1 VRARVVEAMKR
12 GGNIA
17 SETHGI
23 DVSFQGEHGA
33 YSELA
38 AQFLFGE
45 SIQTKPCKTLKQ
57 VLRSVEDGSVEFGV
71 LPAENSLEG
80 SVNQTYDLLLQ
91 TSLKICAEVKLRVSH
106 CLLAL
111 PGSELGDIR
120 AVYSHP
126 QALAQCSAFLESLQ
140 IVGEPIYDIAGSAKL
155 IREKNMRE
163 SAAIAS
169 ERAAALYGL
178 EILRRGIED
187 FPENLTRFLV
197 ISENEAARTGRDK
210 TSIVFGTKHSPG
222 SLHRALS
229 ELATRG
235 INLTKIESRP
245 IRGTP
250 WEYHF
255 FVDFEGHRTDP
266 TCSDALKAL
275 EKSTIFL
282 KILGSYSSE
291 GKLARDF

>member
-1 VRARVVEAMKR
+1 MVEPMKKVANLASKSR
-12 GGNIA
+12 GNG
-17 SETHGI
+17 
-23 DVSFQGEHGA
+23 VSFQGEHGA

-45 SIQTKPCKTLKQ
+45 SILTKPCKTLKQ
-57 VLRSVEDGSVEFGV
+57 VFTTVEDGSVDFGV
-71 LPAENSLEG
+71 APAENSLEG

-91 TSLKICAEVKLRVSH
+91 TSMKICAEVKLRVSH

-111 PGSELGDIR
+111 PGSKLGDIR

-126 QALAQCSAFLESLQ
+126 QALAQCSAFLENLQ
-140 IVGEPIYDIAGSAKL
+140 VVGEPVYDTAGSAKL
-155 IREKNMRE
+155 IREKNMRD

-169 ERAAALYGL
+169 EKAAALYGL
-178 EILRRGIED
+178 EILRREIED

-197 ISENEAARTGRDK
+197 ISEKEAARTGRDK

-222 SLHRALS
+222 SLQRALG

-245 IRGTP
+245 IKGTP

-255 FVDFEGHRTDP
+255 FVDFEGHRIDP
-266 TCSDALKAL
+266 ACSDALEAL
-275 EKSTIFL
+275 QKSTTFL
-282 KILGSYSSE
+282 KILGSYP
-291 GKLARDF
+291 GAAV

>member
-1 VRARVVEAMKR
+1 MVRARVAEPMKR
-12 GGNIA
+12 GANMA
-17 SETHGI
+17 SESHGI
-23 DVSFQGEHGA
+23 NVSFQGEHGA

-45 SIQTKPCKTLKQ
+45 SILTKPCKTLKQ
-57 VLRSVEDGSVEFGV
+57 VLRTVEDGSVDFGV
-71 LPAENSLEG
+71 LPAENSVEG
-80 SVNQTYDLLLQ
+80 SVNQTYDLMLQ
-91 TSLKICAEVKLRVSH
+91 TSMKICAEVKIRVSH

-111 PGSELGDIR
+111 PGSRLGDIR

-126 QALAQCSAFLESLQ
+126 QALAQCSAFLESLKV
-140 IVGEPIYDIAGSAKL
+140 VGEPVYDTAGSAKL
-155 IREKNMRE
+155 IREKSMRD

-169 ERAAALYGL
+169 EKAAALYGL

-222 SLHRALS
+222 SLQRALS

-245 IRGTP
+245 IKGTP

-266 TCSDALKAL
+266 ACSDALQAL
-275 EKSTIFL
+275 EKSTTFL
-282 KILGSYSSE
+282 KILGSYP
-291 GKLARDF
+291 GAAV

>member
-1 VRARVVEAMKR
+1 M
-12 GGNIA
+12 A
-17 SETHGI
+17 SESHSI

-45 SIQTKPCKTLKQ
+45 SIRTEPCKTLKQ
-57 VLRSVEDGSVEFGV
+57 VLRTVEDGSVDFGV

-80 SVNQTYDLLLQ
+80 SVNQTYDLLLE
-91 TSLKICAEVKLRVSH
+91 TSMKICAEVKIKVSH

-111 PGSELGDIR
+111 PGTKLGDIR

-140 IVGEPIYDIAGSAKL
+140 VVGEPVYDTAGSAKL
-155 IREKNMRE
+155 IRENNMRD

-169 ERAAALYGL
+169 EKAAALYGL
-178 EILRRGIED
+178 EILHTGIED
-187 FPENLTRFLV
+187 LPENFTRFLV

-222 SLHRALS
+222 SLQRALS

-245 IRGTP
+245 IKGTP
-250 WEYHF
+250 WEYDF

-266 TCSDALKAL
+266 ACSDALEAL
-275 EKSTIFL
+275 EKSSTFL
-282 KILGSYSSE
+282 KILGSYPAASV
-291 GKLARDF
+291 